1 MYVHLCCLVPFR
13 TFDMN
18 RKFMKKIIRTF
29 IILAA
34 AASLVAV
41 SCQKDDTLR
50 YNNVT
55 MGNVVAGSFI
65 SDQGNVFNVVEQT
78 CQGRLDTMKR
88 VILACDV
95 LRETEG
101 ASDTYDVRL
110 TKVTSVLDKEPVLL
124 SGITDEAAKA
134 TDPIHIEHIWHSGGY
149 MNMQVIIP
157 VPTGTSNPHLINLVL
172 DDNASK
178 GKSYVFELRHNAFG
192 EIWTENSTDYT
203 LASAYVSFPIGKMI
217 SGDIADIKIN
227 WRSHKTVGNAWTL
240 EIIDRMLQYSWSR
253 DEFEQAPLDIKSKA
267 ATDIM

>member
-1 MYVHLCCLVPFR
+1 
-13 TFDMN
+13 
-18 RKFMKKIIRTF
+18 MKKIIRKF

-34 AASLVAV
+34 ASLAAV
-41 SCQKDDTLR
+41 SCHKDDTLR

-78 CQGRLDTMKR
+78 CPGRLDTMKR

-95 LRETEG
+95 LCETEG

-124 SGITDEAAKA
+124 SSITDEDAKV

-157 VPTGTSNPHLINLVL
+157 IPEGTRNPHMINLVL
-172 DDNASK
+172 DDSASN
-178 GKSYVFELRHNAFG
+178 GKSYEFELRHNAFG
-192 EIWTENSTDYT
+192 EIWTENSTEYI
-203 LASAYVSFPIGKMI
+203 LASAYVSFPIGNVI
-217 SGDIADIKIN
+217 SGDSAKVTLN
-227 WRSHKTVGNAWTL
+227 WKWHKTVGSGYSL
-240 EIIDRMLQYSWSR
+240 EVVDKSIEFEWKRES
-253 DEFEQAPLDIKSKA
+253 FEQAPLSLASKSV
-267 ATDIM
+267 TDIM

>member
-1 MYVHLCCLVPFR
+1 
-13 TFDMN
+13 
-18 RKFMKKIIRTF
+18 MKKIIRKF

-34 AASLVAV
+34 ASLAAV
-41 SCQKDDTLR
+41 SCHKDDTLR

-78 CQGRLDTMKR
+78 CPGRLDTMKR

-95 LRETEG
+95 LCETEG

-124 SGITDEAAKA
+124 SSITDEDAKV

-157 VPTGTSNPHLINLVL
+157 IPEGTRNPHMINLVL
-172 DDNASK
+172 DDSASN

-192 EIWTENSTDYT
+192 EIWTENSTEYI

-217 SGDIADIKIN
+217 TGDIADIKIN

-240 EIIDRMLQYSWSR
+240 EVIDRKLQYGWSR
-253 DEFEQAPLDIKSKA
+253 DEFEQAPHDIASKA